1 MVSFVLSSR
10 SSQLCV
16 GFPGLPGGRKEDGLV
31 SQVFLDGGKRVVWC
45 PRSSWREERGRSG
58 VPGLPDSATSR
69 QPWSAMSCPAGL
81 SRSSWREER
90 GRVVWCPRSS
100 WREERGSGNVS
111 CIVVQIV
118 PPAVSRGQL
127 CPVQQVF
134 LEGGKRVVW
143 CQRRSDTVELY

>member
-31 SQVFLDGGKRVVWC
+31 SQVFLEGGKR
-45 PRSSWREERGRSG
+45 
-58 VPGLPDSATSR
+58 PG
-69 QPWSAMSCPAGL
+69 GL
-81 SRSSWREER
+81 
-90 GRVVWCPRSS
+90 
-100 WREERGSGNVS
+100 VS
-111 CIVVQIV
+111 QVFLIV

-134 LEGGKRVVW
+134 PDLPGGRKEAGWSGVPGLPGGRKEGLVTCPVLWFR
-143 CQRRSDTVELY
+143 